1 MSKHLNH
8 IIQASGLNLRIG
20 ASQLLANASLSV
32 SPGERLAIVGPN
44 GAGKTTLI
52 RCLLG
57 LTAPDSGSI
66 ELNGYPLSQTCRTEL
81 ARQIAYVPQQLP
93 ERVSFTASEF
103 INMSRYSHSYGTGMS
118 QLDHRGAEALEK
130 AIEQT
135 GISHLRHQSLSTM
148 SGGERQRVN
157 IAAALAQQ
165 TPILILD
172 EPTAHLDPKQRGL
185 IHKLLSSIT
194 ENRDIT
200 MMVVTHDLNWASSDF
215 DRIIGMR
222 DGQIEIDAQAK
233 AFMQKE
239 VLMKVFDTELCL
251 YPHPDSGRA
260 MVLPH
265 SSASPSSTPFPRP

>member
-1 MSKHLNH
+1 MSSQPSR
-8 IIQASGLNLRIG
+8 IIHASALKLKIDGSQILRG
-20 ASQLLANASLSV
+20 ATLSV
-32 SPGERLAIVGPN
+32 DMGERLAIVGAN

-52 RCLLG
+52 RCLLD

-66 ELNGYPLSQTCRTEL
+66 ELNGHPLSQTSRTEL
-81 ARQIAYVPQQLP
+81 AQQIAYVPQQLP

-103 INMSRYSHSYGTGMS
+103 INMSRYSHSYGTGMN
-118 QLDHRGAEALEK
+118 QLDHHGAEALEK

-172 EPTAHLDPKQRGL
+172 EPTAHLDPKQREL

-222 DGQIEIDAQAK
+222 DGQIEIDAQAN

-265 SSASPSSTPFPRP
+265 ASASPSSAPSPRP

>member
-1 MSKHLNH
+1 MSSQPSR
-8 IIQASGLNLRIG
+8 IIHASALKLKIG
-20 ASQLLANASLSV
+20 GSQLLRDATLSV
-32 SPGERLAIVGPN
+32 DMGERIAIVGAN

-66 ELNGYPLSQTCRTEL
+66 ELNGHPLSQTCRTEL
-81 ARQIAYVPQQLP
+81 AQQIAYVPQQLP

-103 INMSRYSHSYGTGMS
+103 INMSRYSHSYGAGMN

-222 DGQIEIDAQAK
+222 DGQIEIDAQAN

-265 SSASPSSTPFPRP
+265 SSASPSSTTFPRP